1 MTTTRH
7 SIRILTLLSAM
18 LLTAAQGWGNSSP
31 SIYITDLKGGELSLF
46 TDEGCTK
53 PINITENND
62 GSIGTA
68 SLEGISLTDRTVYI
82 KAKPNFGYTLK
93 GFSKESITIEK
104 VAPAGAAQARTATRS
119 DEPAFATIN
128 VGAINV
134 DGNISDPSIYSFDM
148 PEEGDVVISATFPE
162 KEYKTQV
169 EYMDWDNDQKKFA
182 PTKTEAGQNVY
193 VLDGTET
200 ELGDEN
206 LGSVWYMVPEGDVV
220 TYRKEL
226 KLIRTVR
233 LILSDGQTMYFD
245 IDNENECAI
254 SGGDDSQIEIFGQ
267 ENGTG
272 QLHATGTA
280 TGISADHVEING
292 GYVDAA
298 GTEGIKAGT
307 IDIWGG
313 EVRAQSTED
322 GDKAIAI
329 YGTSRVNITGG
340 KVDTDGI
347 IASDGSIQ
355 LGWTDA
361 ENDYIM
367 ATGYDGNVTIS
378 EGYRFLADF
387 DGFAAKGIVSGSIED
402 VSTIA
407 KKKLTPIEG
416 NLLSLPDYFAIDD
429 NDKSPLKI
437 DDNKYYTFNAGDK
450 FNISYWGDKFMN
462 VAATYFNGESDE
474 YIFLTDHSLD
484 LKGIHRDVNVLAEPI
499 SDITTEALTYNG
511 EKQMP
516 KTANYTSGT
525 FNAKIEI
532 GEDYTI
538 DEAYSQVNAG
548 SYTAPITGLNSY
560 FGEAKVSFTILPKE
574 VTPTITITNENSLV
588 YNYGEEIT
596 PEYTVTYTEGDGAD
610 PVPKTIDADE
620 FIATIKQKS
629 GLNEQTQEPTYID
642 ISDGGLTHS
651 GSYAIF
657 IADAKTDDTDTDTD
671 QGNYTISDTYQE
683 FAVSPLVLEDVTYY
697 DGTAEKAT
705 VRTAEKA
712 TVLEG
717 HETELAGGWYIAPQG
732 VTYDHD
738 VKLVE
743 DVNLIL
749 ADGTTTSFQGITDK
763 KLSIRF
769 EPQGTGQLKATAFNC
784 GMYSNGYY
792 LKDEDGK
799 VWGPYDLSDV
809 DAIAN
814 KTLSRAQYTIS
825 VPDNVTFKVNNS
837 NNDVE
842 PVIVDKTP
850 YYIYTPSTTVTLNLT
865 IEDCTATYSLN
876 GTAIEGNSFTMPYTD
891 AVVTTD
897 LKVNGATNEQYMSF
911 IDETESMTISSN
923 SNVQAYVISDI
934 DFVNGQAILTPVD
947 GIPEGQAVILAS
959 KTEGQSLPAEI
970 PVQEA
975 NITETNSIEQSAV
988 SANPVPYFF
997 SVPAGE
1003 TTRKIVENTF
1013 SGKKDKN
1020 GHQLSTD
1027 VNDYKF
1033 FILDGFR
1040 FMPSRISA
1048 AAAVR
1053 QKRHMLSLSIID
1065 ILQALNH
1072 KIARTRGTS
1081 AGTRTIHIDINGIG
1095 DTTGIDSIGIGTTAT
1110 GDWYSLDGRKL
1121 EGKPQQ
1127 KGVYINNGH
1136 KTVIK

>member
-18 LLTAAQGWGNSSP
+18 LLTAAQGWGISSP
-31 SIYITDLKGGELSLF
+31 RIYITDLKGGELSLF
-46 TDEGCTK
+46 TDEDCTDTIK
-53 PINITENND
+53 ITKNGD

-68 SLEGISLTDRTVYI
+68 SLEGISLTDRIVYI
-82 KAKPNFGYTLK
+82 KAKPNLGYTLK

-119 DEPAFATIN
+119 DGPAFATIYVFDN
-128 VGAINV
+128 Y
-134 DGNISDPSIYSFDM
+134 SDPSIYFFDM
-148 PEEGDVVISATFPE
+148 PEGDVVISATFPE

-169 EYMDWDNDQKKFA
+169 EYMDWNNELDKTGEGQK
-182 PTKTEAGQNVY
+182 VY

-200 ELGDEN
+200 ELGDES
-206 LGSVWYMVPEGDVV
+206 LGFVWYMVPEGGV

-226 KLIRTVR
+226 KLISRVQ
-233 LILSDGQTMYFD
+233 LILSDGQTMDFD

-254 SGGDDSQIEIFGQ
+254 SGDDKSQIYIFGQ

-280 TGISADHVEING
+280 TGISADHVYINDG
-292 GYVDAA
+292 HVDAA

-307 IDIWGG
+307 IDICGG
-313 EVRAQSTED
+313 EVRAESTEN
-322 GDKAIAI
+322 GGKAI

-347 IASDGSIQ
+347 IATNSSGSIQ

-361 ENDYIM
+361 ENDYIK
-367 ATGYDGNVTIS
+367 ATGYDGDVTIK
-378 EGYRFLADF
+378 EGYRFLANF
-387 DGFAAKGIVSGSIED
+387 NGSSAEGIVSGSIQD

-407 KKKLTPIEG
+407 GKKLTPIEG
-416 NLLSLPDYFAIDD
+416 KLLRLPDYFAIDD
-429 NDKSPLKI
+429 KSPLII
-437 DDNKYYTFNAGDK
+437 DDNKYYKFNAGDK

-462 VAATYFNGESDE
+462 VTAKYFNGEFYD
-474 YIFLTDHSLD
+474 YISLTDHSLD
-484 LKGIHRDVNVLAEPI
+484 LEGIRRDVDVLAEPI
-499 SDITTEALTYNG
+499 SDITTEDLTYNG

-516 KTANYTSGT
+516 KTVNYTSG
-525 FNAKIEI
+525 NLEKKITI
-532 GEDYTI
+532 REDYTI

-548 SYTAPITGLNSY
+548 SYTATITGLNRY

-596 PEYTVTYTEGDGAD
+596 PEYTVTYTEGDGD
-610 PVPKTIDADE
+610 GPVTKTIDADE
-620 FIATIKQKS
+620 FKATIKQKS
-629 GLNEQTQEPTYID
+629 GIDEHTHEPTYID

-657 IADAKTDDTDTDTD
+657 IADAKTGDTDTDTD

-683 FAVSPLVLEDVTYY
+683 FAVSPLVLEEVPYY
-697 DGTAEKAT
+697 DGAANH
-705 VRTAEKA
+705 V

-717 HETELAGGWYIAPQG
+717 HETNLAGGWYIAPQG

-749 ADGTTTSFQGITDK
+749 ADGTTTSFLGPFQGITDK
-763 KLSIRF
+763 KLSILF
-769 EPQGTGQLKATAFNC
+769 EPKGTGQLKATAFNC
-784 GMYSNGYY
+784 GVYSNGYY
-792 LKDEDGK
+792 LKDKDEDGK
-799 VWGPYDLSDV
+799 VWGPYDLSDEEKT
-809 DAIAN
+809 AIAN

-825 VPDNVTFKVNNS
+825 VPNNVTFRVEYADKS
-837 NNDVE
+837 LE

-876 GTAIEGNSFTMPYTD
+876 NQTIEGNSFTMPYTD

-1048 AAAVR
+1048 TAAVR

-1065 ILQALNH
+1065 ILQALNS
-1072 KIARTRGTS
+1072 KFVRTRGTS